1 MIREGTIDD
10 VPLAAAMRQR
20 AWPESIITAEGM
32 RRSLEH
38 APERARQ
45 VRLAWEDAGTI
56 VGWATASHDW
66 AQNDPSRGQ
75 LAIAVDPARRGEGIG
90 RALAEAAVAHLAEI
104 GIGSTRAGSL
114 DEPGARSLAARFG
127 FTEVAASIVSAVDP
141 GTVDPRPIPAGVTL
155 VPLAAIDGPVPI
167 YELDLAL
174 SRDIPNETYENVSL
188 EEWQSMFWR
197 SPFVDDDASLVAYVE
212 DDLAAMTMI
221 RVDRPSGR
229 AQNNLAGTLPR
240 YRGRGLATLLKSH
253 SLRRAA
259 ELGASIATTDN
270 DESNAPML
278 AVNEKLGY
286 RPYARRLQWERSGV
300 SASAI
305 SATTPR

>member
-1 MIREGTIDD
+1 
-10 VPLAAAMRQR
+10 MRQR

-38 APERARQ
+38 VPERARQ
-45 VRLAWEDAGTI
+45 MMLAWEVGGAI

-75 LAIAVDPARRGEGIG
+75 LAIAVDPDRRGEGIG
-90 RALAEAAVAHLAEI
+90 RALAEAAVTHLAAI
-104 GIGSTRAGSL
+104 GIESTRAGSL

-127 FTEVAASIVSAVDP
+127 FTALAASSVSAVDP
-141 GTVDPRPIPAGVTL
+141 RTVEPRPIPTGVTL
-155 VPLAAIDGPVPI
+155 VPLGGIDDPVPI
-167 YELDLAL
+167 YELDLTL

-188 EEWQSMFWR
+188 EEWRSMFWR
-197 SPFVDDDASLVAYVE
+197 SPFVDDEASLVAYVDGE
-212 DDLAAMTMI
+212 LAAMTMI
-221 RVDRPSGR
+221 RIDRPSGR
-229 AQNNLAGTLPR
+229 AQNNLAGTLAR

-286 RPYARRLQWERSGV
+286 RPFARRLQWERSGV
-300 SASAI
+300 NATAS
-305 SATTPR
+305 SATTSR